1 MDTSTDSGLT
11 VSFDEETGT
20 FTLDWNEETHPQWNF
35 LAGMTSDEFCDLLQN
50 YLDELKKTNDTEI
63 STGGSGC

>member
-11 VSFDEETGT
+11 VSFDEEAGT

-35 LAGMTSDEFCDLLQN
+35 LTGMTSDEFCALLQN

-63 STGGSGC
+63 STGGSCS